1 MQKDKMKI
9 TPPDLEI
16 VRNAYGA
23 GVIKISG
30 SWTIQHAQA
39 LETCYQKIKKLNLH
53 NQIEWNSEDF
63 ENADTTGA
71 WVFLEILELLKK
83 KNIEFS
89 QKGIPSVLS
98 TLLSCIESYAPQKQI
113 KAKSTRSLR
122 ELIERLGEAT
132 CEVGTLGYKL
142 LEFLGQVIVTM
153 FFSLLNPSR
162 LKKVPIFVHMERI
175 GVDSIPI
182 ISVISFL
189 IGFVFAYQGEE
200 QLHKFGADIYTINLV
215 GLSIVREA
223 GILLAAIVVA
233 GRTGSAITA
242 ELGIMRINQE
252 VDAMNVFGLNPMEY
266 LVLPR
271 ILALVC
277 VMPFLAFIADI
288 AGLIGGGVWVVMSMD
303 YSTHLYIKQLGTAIN
318 QWSFWIGIIKAPVF
332 AFAIGL
338 VSCFEGFQVSGG
350 AESVG
355 YHTTKSVVEGIF
367 LVIVADALFSIFFSQ
382 LGV

>member
-1 MQKDKMKI
+1 MQKDKMKN
-9 TPPDLEI
+9 TFPDLEI
-16 VRNAYGA
+16 VQKAQGA
-23 GVIKISG
+23 GIIKISG

-39 LETCYQKIKKLNLH
+39 LEDCYQKIKKIKGLTH
-53 NQIEWNSEDF
+53 IEWSADSF
-63 ENADTTGA
+63 QNADTTGA
-71 WVFLEILELLKK
+71 WVFSEILELLKK
-83 KNIEFS
+83 KNITAS
-89 QKGIPSVLS
+89 DQGMPKTLS
-98 TLLSCIESYAPQKQI
+98 TLLNCIKDYIPQKHVRET
-113 KAKSTRSLR
+113 KNKSISA
-122 ELIERLGEAT
+122 LIERLGEAT
-132 CEVGTLGYKL
+132 CEIASLGYKL
-142 LEFLGQVIVTM
+142 LEFLGQVVVTI

-162 LKKVPIFVHMERI
+162 LKKVPLFVHMERI

-182 ISVISFL
+182 IATISFL

-252 VDAMNVFGLNPMEY
+252 VDAMNVFGLNPLEY

-277 VMPFLAFIADI
+277 VMPFLAFLADL
-288 AGLIGGGVWVVMSMD
+288 AGLIGGGVWVVASMD

-355 YHTTKSVVEGIF
+355 YHTTKSVVESIF
-367 LVIVADALFSIFFSQ
+367 LVIVVDALFSIFFSQ

>member
-1 MQKDKMKI
+1 MQKDKMKNAH
-9 TPPDLEI
+9 PDLE
-16 VRNAYGA
+16 VVQNAQGT

-30 SWTIQHAQA
+30 SWTIQYAQA
-39 LETCYQKIKKLNLH
+39 LEACYKKIKRIKGH
-53 NQIEWNSEDF
+53 TRIEWSSDNF
-63 ENADTTGA
+63 QNADTTGA
-71 WVFLEILELLKK
+71 WVFSEILELLKK
-83 KNIEFS
+83 KNIQFS
-89 QKGIPSVLS
+89 QNDIP
-98 TLLSCIESYAPQKQI
+98 TLLSSLLICIENYIPERHVKT
-113 KAKSTRSLR
+113 KKRRSFR
-122 ELIERLGEAT
+122 ELIERVGEAT
-132 CEVGTLGYKL
+132 YEIAELSYKL

-162 LKKVPIFVHMERI
+162 LKKVPLFVHMERI

-182 ISVISFL
+182 ISTISFL

-252 VDAMNVFGLNPMEY
+252 VDAMNVFGLNPLEY

-277 VMPFLAFIADI
+277 VMPFLAFLADI

-303 YSTHLYIKQLGTAIN
+303 YSVDLYIKQLGTAIN
-318 QWSFWIGIIKAPVF
+318 QWGFWIGIIKAPVF

-355 YHTTKSVVEGIF
+355 DHTTKSVVEGIF

>member
-1 MQKDKMKI
+1 MQKDKMKN
-9 TPPDLEI
+9 TPPTLEI
-16 VRNAYGA
+16 KQNGQGTEVAT
-23 GVIKISG
+23 ISG
-30 SWTIQHAQA
+30 SWTIQHAQS
-39 LETCYQKIKKLNLH
+39 LEKCYQKIKKIRSRH
-53 NQIEWNSEDF
+53 IVWDAEDF

-71 WVFLEILELLKK
+71 WVFSEILNFLSK
-83 KNIEFS
+83 KNISFS
-89 QKGIPSVLS
+89 QERVPPL
-98 TLLSCIESYAPQKQI
+98 LLSLLTCIQDYIPIRHVKEV
-113 KAKSTRSLR
+113 KSRSLR
-122 ELIERLGEAT
+122 ALIERVGE
-132 CEVGTLGYKL
+132 GTYDVAGLAYQL

-153 FFSLLNPSR
+153 FFSLLNPWR
-162 LKKVPIFVHMERI
+162 LKKVPLFVHMERI
-175 GVDSIPI
+175 GVNSIPI
-182 ISVISFL
+182 ITTISFL

-252 VDAMNVFGLNPMEY
+252 VDAMNVLGLSPMEY

-277 VMPFLAFIADI
+277 VMPFLAFVADI
-288 AGLIGGGVWVVMSMD
+288 AGLVGGGVWVILSMD
-303 YSTHLYIKQLGTAIN
+303 YSVNLYLKQLGDAIN

-332 AFAIGL
+332 AFTIGL
-338 VSCFEGFQVSGG
+338 VSCFEGFQVGGG

-367 LVIVADALFSIFFSQ
+367 LVIVVDALFSIFFSQ